1 MWLKENQITL
11 DALPAPP
18 RVYGFDPKTVVSR
31 QRAFGYTEE
40 DLRILLAPM
49 ATGLAN
55 MSRPSRAPTVTTNQ
69 TALTG
74 VLVYELTCFHQRLPG
89 RAPSRE

>member
-1 MWLKENQITL
+1 MKLNAGAENSPGRNLSPTTNSFSAIGMIKAVYCAMAPMLKT
-11 DALPAPP
+11 
-18 RVYGFDPKTVVSR
+18 
-31 QRAFGYTEE
+31 
-40 DLRILLAPM
+40 APM

-55 MSRPSRAPTVTTNQ
+55 MSRPSRAPIVMTNQ

-74 VLVYELTCFHQRLPG
+74 VLVYRLTCFHQRLPG